1 MIRARWVTLG
11 AVASLVA
18 EDGSHPRSEPVIIV
32 LSREEEAWAE
42 AEAVEADRRAA
53 GVTVEADIIR
63 TEVETAA
70 RVASRSRTVAPAGTV
85 ALTVAP
91 RPHNRLEE
99 APLPTG
105 GMTSKQGGST
115 TTLPSSP
122 FTQPT
127 TTRDSTFCCCSLLK
141 EKKEPLRKNI

>member
-115 TTLPSSP
+115 THYHLPLS
-122 FTQPT
+122 QPT
-127 TTRDSTFCCCSLLK
+127 TTRDSTFLLSLLLK
-141 EKKEPLRKNI
+141 EKSL